1 MAMMTE
7 FLAFLSTTAAILWLG
22 IIVLLHF
29 VKPELDPRTRMIS
42 ECAREP
48 RGWIMQL
55 AFFCMAGSCWALAAA
70 VWTLQSTVGP
80 TLLAICGAGLAS
92 AGVFTTDPVS
102 PTERAQTQSGALHVL
117 FAFGVMLAFP
127 IAATVTSVDMAERA
141 LGATTRPWLLAFSM
155 LTWIGLFSFIGAV
168 LYSGRRPA
176 PVGYFER
183 FLVVTYTA
191 WLALAGLTLA
201 G

>member
-1 MAMMTE
+1 VMMTAA
-7 FLAFLSTTAAILWLG
+7 LAFLSTIAAILWLG

-42 ECAREP
+42 EYAREP

-55 AFFCMAGSCWALAAA
+55 AFFCMAASCWALAAA
-70 VWTLQSTVGP
+70 TWTLQSIVGP
-80 TLLAICGAGLAS
+80 TLLAVCGAGFAG
-92 AGVFTTDPVS
+92 AGVFITDPVS

-117 FAFGVMLAFP
+117 FAFGVMLIFP
-127 IAATVTSVDMAERA
+127 VAATLMSADMAESASGAATRA
-141 LGATTRPWLLAFSM
+141 WLLALSI
-155 LTWIGLFSFIGAV
+155 LTWIGLFSFVGAV
-168 LYSGRRPA
+168 LRSRRRPA
-176 PVGYFER
+176 PIGYFER

-201 G
+201 R